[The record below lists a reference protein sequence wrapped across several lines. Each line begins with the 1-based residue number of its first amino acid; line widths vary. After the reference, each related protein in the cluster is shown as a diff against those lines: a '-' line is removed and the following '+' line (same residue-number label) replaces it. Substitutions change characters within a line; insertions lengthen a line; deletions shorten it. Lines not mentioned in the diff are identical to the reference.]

1 MECLCNRQNVF
12 SLWCLQKKKWFLG
25 RNDKLTSRVIHS
37 LRLKGKRRGQR
48 LWQNIWLVHV
58 GICVID
64 CSLVWT
70 SLFCQQWGRKPFAL
84 FTFFIY
90 FIHLVPPLVVSF
102 QPSFYPCHS
111 LSIWGP
117 ISASFISFSSLM
129 KQSGNST
136 SSVNEIQSIC
146 YLINSLIGILAPM
159 PELITFQLQLF

>member
-1 MECLCNRQNVF
+1 MFKELCGSNFIQALAKGLNSNNGLDGLGGFNQINRICRDWSKNI
-12 SLWCLQKKKWFLG
+12 LKIFLG
-25 RNDKLTSRVIHS
+25 EEKI
-37 LRLKGKRRGQR
+37 
-48 LWQNIWLVHV
+48 
-58 GICVID
+58 
-64 CSLVWT
+64 
-70 SLFCQQWGRKPFAL
+70 
-84 FTFFIY
+84 
-90 FIHLVPPLVVSF
+90 
-102 QPSFYPCHS
+102 